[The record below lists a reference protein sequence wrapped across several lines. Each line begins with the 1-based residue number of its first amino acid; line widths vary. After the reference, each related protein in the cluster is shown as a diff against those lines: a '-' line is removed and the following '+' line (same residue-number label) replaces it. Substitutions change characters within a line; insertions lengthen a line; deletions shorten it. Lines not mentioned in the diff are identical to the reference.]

1 MWLGD
6 YNICK
11 ILKILYI
18 IKKSDLQN
26 LVSIW
31 FLCIFDLY
39 KAFDFIHV
47 VFLCVSYLACSRY
60 LVMPQSWH
68 VWCAIISLLSPL
80 QNRGVEYSR
89 KKLPG
94 TVRRLWFWGRAGIKG
109 RFILLGVCKFG
120 GMKNCIIT

>member
-1 MWLGD
+1 MVGWLQHMQD
-6 YNICK
+6 SKDIVYYKK
-11 ILKILYI
+11 IWSA
-18 IKKSDLQN
+18 KSCFN
-26 LVSIW
+26 LL
-31 FLCIFDLY
+31 FCIFDFY

-47 VFLCVSYLACSRY
+47 VFLCVSYLAYSRY
-60 LVMPQSWH
+60 LAMPQSWH
-68 VWCAIISLLSPL
+68 VWRAIISLLSPL